1 MTTKVS
7 SESPSNSGV
16 TPQVPKY
23 SRVLIAI
30 FVIWTII
37 LATYTL
43 VQQHGCSAIIWWQQV
58 DQVRCWQTSVTPT
71 SLELRYEESATVK
84 AKVTET
90 GYYTPEIH
98 WTSKNEKIA
107 SLDKEEGKEVLVTA
121 KSAGKTEISARIG
134 LENKMSAENS
144 VQFQVPIEVLPTLS
158 INPPELRIK
167 EGSDKQVE
175 VDLIGI
181 DKPKNK
187 SIDWQAANPNLIQV
201 DGNNRV
207 KALKTGTTTLK
218 AVWTQDPRV
227 SQTIE
232 VSVLENPPRITGI
245 EFLSNPKSLSLY
257 VGETAHLDAQASCQG
272 NCTIEDTRV
281 YWSSNHPDLAMI
293 SSDGDIRTLNAGEVT
308 LTATSIIDNSQSRST
323 NMKVLHPI
331 VTNISV
337 KPSSLKF
344 GVNSQTKLQA
354 ILDGRGDFNK
364 GVSWSSE
371 NANIAQVDDEQGIL
385 TGVKKGKTKVEARSI
400 SNPNQVASVNVTVN
414 SGGCSPGA
422 AAAIGAVVTV
432 GSAAL
437 LVPPP
442 IAVVAGS
449 AAASGICW
457 VYDQVN

>member
-16 TPQVPKY
+16 PTQVPKY
-23 SRVLIAI
+23 SRGWIAI

-37 LATYTL
+37 LTTYTL
-43 VQQHGCSAIIWWQQV
+43 VQQHGCSAIIWWQQG
-58 DQVRCWQTSVTPT
+58 DQVSCWQTSVTPT
-71 SLELRYEESATVK
+71 SLELRPGESATVK
-84 AKVTET
+84 AKATGT
-90 GYYTPEIH
+90 GYYSPEIN
-98 WTSKNEKIA
+98 WKLKNEKIA
-107 SLDKEEGKEVLVTA
+107 SLEEKDEGKEVSVTA
-121 KSAGKTEISARIG
+121 KSAGKTEISATIG

-144 VQFQVPIEVLPTLS
+144 VQFQVPIEVLPSLS
-158 INPPELRIK
+158 IKPPELRIK
-167 EGSDKQVE
+167 EGSDKQFE
-175 VDLIGI
+175 VNLIGI

-187 SIDWQAANPNLIQV
+187 SIDWQVANPNLIQV

-227 SQTIE
+227 SQTIQ

-272 NCTIEDTRV
+272 NCTVADTRV
-281 YWSSNHPDLAMI
+281 YWSSNNPDLAMI
-293 SSDGDIRTLNAGEVT
+293 SSDGDINTSNAGEVT
-308 LTATSIIDNSQSRST
+308 LTATSIIDNSQSRSLT
-323 NMKVLHPI
+323 IKVVDPI

-337 KPSSLKF
+337 KPSSVKF
-344 GVNSQTKLQA
+344 GVNSQTKVQA

-364 GVSWSSE
+364 LVSWSSE
-371 NANIAQVDDEQGIL
+371 NAKIAQVDAQGIL
-385 TGVKKGKTKVEARSI
+385 TGVKKGKTKVKASSV
-400 SNPNQVASVNVTVN
+400 SNSNQVAVVKVTVN
-414 SGGCSPGA
+414 SGGCSPVA
-422 AAAIGAVVTV
+422 AAAIGAAVTV

-442 IAVVAGS
+442 IAVAAGS